1 MAGQGDVWVIDTSSL
16 LGVREKF
23 GRSRESKLLSNL
35 DRLTATGSLFFPPE
49 VLGELERGFPTGAD
63 PPLLWARRNR
73 GQAEKKA
80 NLETVKAVL
89 RVAPDVLDPDIP
101 EEQADPYVLA
111 LGLDL
116 QGLGIYQVTVVT
128 DDRKDKPTK
137 LSLATAA
144 GMLRLPTVPLHAFV
158 RSIGLLP

>member
-1 MAGQGDVWVIDTSSL
+1 VAN
-16 LGVREKF
+16 VRWWKDSP
-23 GRSRESKLLSNL
+23 RASRPSK
-35 DRLTATGSLFFPPE
+35 
-49 VLGELERGFPTGAD
+49 
-63 PPLLWARRNR
+63 
-73 GQAEKKA
+73 AEKKA